1 VAGDS
6 SVDIRAD
13 TDTGEHDPHYIRTTS
28 AATDDRALVLKDGD
42 SFIVLDRHGDVRP
55 VKLGQE
61 GLYHDG
67 TRHLSCFLL
76 RFGRYRPLLL
86 SSLVRADNV
95 AITVDL
101 TNPDLTE
108 GGVLVVPRGTL
119 HVSRLMVLSQ
129 GSLLDRIRV
138 RNYGLT
144 SVSVSIDLEFDADF
158 IDLFEARGTTR
169 PQRGERRP
177 VHIEGR
183 EVVLSYVGLDGVTRT
198 TRVQLEAETVRLS
211 ERRAH
216 IECVLPPH
224 GEHNIGVSVRCE
236 NGTRRPY
243 IAFPD
248 ALQTVAE
255 TLGRRRADCCGI
267 VTSNQQF
274 NEWIDRSLADLSM
287 MLTDTRN
294 GEYPYAG
301 VPWFSTPFGRDGLIT
316 AFECLWMNPGMA
328 RGVLQFLSATQAT
341 VDDPVRDAQPG
352 KILHEMRSGEMAAL
366 GEVPFGRYYGSHD
379 ATALFVMLAAAY
391 LERTDDRAFV
401 ERIWPSIEAALQW
414 LEGDGDMDADGFVEY
429 ARQSP
434 TGLVQQGWKDSHDS
448 ISHADGALA
457 DAPIA
462 LCEIQA
468 YLYAAWNGAASLSAA
483 LGNMNRA
490 GEYIRKAGTL
500 RDRFDK
506 AFWRD
511 WMGTYALA
519 LDGRKQACE
528 VRASNAGHTLF
539 TGIALPNR
547 AASVARTLMAP
558 ESFSGWGIRTLATSE
573 VRYNPMSY
581 HNGSI
586 WPHDNALIAAG
597 FARYGL
603 HDEALTVLGGLFEA
617 SLHMDLHR
625 LPELFCGFQRGRD
638 EAPVSY
644 PVACNPQAWAS
655 GSVFLLLQS
664 VLGLEVLAAQR
675 TVKLTRPRLPAFLN
689 EVRITNL
696 RVGPHS
702 LDLLLERHESD
713 VGIDVLHRNGPIE
726 VVAIK

>member
-6 SVDIRAD
+6 IAD
-13 TDTGEHDPHYIRTTS
+13 SRPHPEVEEHDPHYIRTTAS
-28 AATDDRALVLKDGD
+28 ATDDRALVLKDGD
-42 SFIVLDRHGDVRP
+42 SFVVLDRHGDVRP

-76 RFGRYRPLLL
+76 RFGPHRPLLL

-101 TNPDLTE
+101 TNPDISE
-108 GGVLVVPRGTL
+108 GGDIVIPRGTL
-119 HVSRLMVLSQ
+119 HLSRVMVLSQ
-129 GSLLDRIRV
+129 GTLHDRLKL
-138 RNYGLT
+138 RNYGL
-144 SVSVSIDLEFDADF
+144 SAVRVSIDLEFDADF
-158 IDLFEARGTTR
+158 IDLFEVRGSVR
-169 PQRGERRP
+169 PRRGDRHP
-177 VHIEGR
+177 THVHGR
-183 EVVLSYVGLDGVTRT
+183 DVVLSYVGLDGVKRT
-198 TRVQLEAETVRLS
+198 TRIQLEAETVRLS

-216 IECVLPPH
+216 IECLLPPH
-224 GEHNIGVSVRCE
+224 GEHHIGIAIRCE
-236 NGTRRPY
+236 NGGRRPA

-248 ALQTVAE
+248 ALQTVSE
-255 TLGRRRADCCGI
+255 TMGRRRSDCCGI

-274 NEWIDRSLADLSM
+274 NEWLNRSLADLCM
-287 MLTDTRN
+287 MLTDTRH

-301 VPWFSTPFGRDGLIT
+301 VPWFSTPFGRDGIIT
-316 AFECLWMNPGMA
+316 AFECLWINPGMA
-328 RGVLQFLSATQAT
+328 RGVLQFLAATQAT
-341 VDDPVRDAQPG
+341 MDDPIRDAQPG
-352 KILHEMRSGEMAAL
+352 KVLHEMRSGEMAAL

-379 ATALFVMLAAAY
+379 ATPLFVMLAAAY
-391 LERTDDRAFV
+391 LERTDDRAFI
-401 ERIWPSIEAALQW
+401 ERLWPAIEAALQW
-414 LEGDGDMDADGFVEY
+414 LESDGDVDADGFVEY

-448 ISHADGALA
+448 ISHADGTLA

-468 YLYAAWNGAASLSAA
+468 YLYAAWHGAASLSAS
-483 LGNMNRA
+483 LGHGSRA
-490 GEYIRKAGTL
+490 AEYIRKAGAL

-506 AFWRD
+506 AFWHEAI
-511 WMGTYALA
+511 GTYALA
-519 LDGRKQACE
+519 LDGHKNPCA
-528 VRASNAGHTLF
+528 VRSSNAGHALF
-539 TGIALPNR
+539 TGIAFPQR

-586 WPHDNALIAAG
+586 WPHDNAMIAAG

-603 HDEALTVLGGLFEA
+603 HDEALAVLSGLFE
-617 SLHMDLHR
+617 STLHMDLHR
-625 LPELFCGFQRGRD
+625 LPELFCGFPRGRD
-638 EAPVSY
+638 EAPVAY

-655 GSVFLLLQS
+655 GSVFLLLQA

-675 TVKLTRPRLPAFLN
+675 TVKLTRPRLPEFLR

-696 RVGPHS
+696 RVGPHT
-702 LDLLLERHESD
+702 LDLLLERHEFD